1 MGLCDPGV
9 VRSTVRNLSG
19 DRLLMHGIMVVISL
33 VSAIYGQAPP
43 NSEEVLTKARDKML
57 ERTERLPNYTC
68 VQTIDR
74 KYFKPAKPEFPVPSC
89 IELSA
94 RTGLKNHQRKLE
106 ATDRLRL
113 DVKVSNGT
121 EIGAWAG
128 AGNFGDGDV
137 MKLIKGPF
145 GTGGFGAFLTDIF
158 AGSSVAFHFEGE
170 ESVDHRK
177 LFRYRFQIA
186 QDASHYMVH
195 SGSEWI
201 ATGYSGM
208 VWIDPN
214 SFELRRL
221 LVQAGEL
228 AEETGACESNSSVE
242 YAQTRIGTGDF
253 LLPQSSA
260 LHFLM
265 RDTTESDVATT
276 YSRCRQFLGEARLVT
291 DPSVVASELPPAPAT
306 TGIPADLVVP
316 LTLTRPIDTNT
327 AAAGDV
333 VVASVSEPLRDPKSS
348 EVVIPARSIVR
359 GRVLRMEHSL
369 GPPGRFVIA
378 IQLETVE
385 IHGVTS
391 PIYAIRLRYEEK
403 PDVKSATSG
412 LVERS
417 HQIVLPPPGQSA
429 LVSNFSI
436 SSKAKHYVLP
446 RGLRMQWITVRAPDV
461 PQP

>member
-1 MGLCDPGV
+1 MRGPFATPALLTLALTLGAQTPPDP
-9 VRSTVRNLSG
+9 
-19 DRLLMHGIMVVISL
+19 D
-33 VSAIYGQAPP
+33 A
-43 NSEEVLTKARDKML
+43 VLAKARDNML
-57 ERTERLPNYTC
+57 DRTRRLPNYTC
-68 VQTIDR
+68 VQTVNR

-89 IELSA
+89 NEFGA
-94 RTGLKNHQRKLE
+94 RSNDKNHPLKLE

-128 AGNFGDGDV
+128 AGNFGDGNV
-137 MKLIKGPF
+137 MKLIQGPF
-145 GTGGFGAFLTDIF
+145 GTGGFGTFLTDIF

-186 QDASHYMVH
+186 RDASHYMVH

-208 VWIDPN
+208 VGIDPN

-221 LVQAGEL
+221 LVQASEL
-228 AEETGACESNSSVE
+228 EEETGACASNSSVD

-253 LLPQSSA
+253 LLPQRSA

-265 RDTTESDVATT
+265 RDATESDVATT

-291 DPSVVASELPPAPAT
+291 DPSAVAGELPPAPVT
-306 TGIPADLVVP
+306 TVIPADLVVP
-316 LTLTRPIDTNT
+316 LTLAQPIDTNT

-333 VVASVSEPLRDPKSS
+333 VVASVSEPVRDPKSS
-348 EVVIPARSIVR
+348 DVVIPARSIVR
-359 GRVLRMEHSL
+359 GRILRMEHSL

-391 PIYAIRLRYEEK
+391 PIYAIRLRDEEK
-403 PDVKSATSG
+403 RAVKSAASG

-417 HQIVLPPPGQSA
+417 RQIVLPPPGQSA

-446 RGLRMQWITVRAPDV
+446 RGLAMEWLTVRAPDAA
-461 PQP
+461 QP

>member
-1 MGLCDPGV
+1 M
-9 VRSTVRNLSG
+9 RSWGCAIECEKFILPTIVMRGTIL
-19 DRLLMHGIMVVISL
+19 VISL
-33 VSAIYGQAPP
+33 VSGSYAQAPP
-43 NSEEVLTKARDKML
+43 NPEEVLAKARGNML
-57 ERTERLPNYTC
+57 DRTERLPNYTC
-68 VQTIDR
+68 VQTVDR
-74 KYFKPAKPEFPVPSC
+74 KYFKPAKPAFPVPSC
-89 IELSA
+89 NELSA
-94 RTGLKNHQRKLE
+94 RSNEKNYHLKLE

-128 AGNFGDGDV
+128 AGNFGDGNV
-137 MKLIKGPF
+137 MKLIQGPF
-145 GTGGFGAFLTDIF
+145 GTGGFGTFLTDIF

-170 ESVDHRK
+170 ESLDHRK

-186 QDASHYMVH
+186 RDASHYMVH

-208 VWIDPN
+208 VWIDLN

-221 LVQAGEL
+221 LVQASEL

-253 LLPQSSA
+253 LLPQRSA

-291 DPSVVASELPPAPAT
+291 APSAVAAELPPTPAT
-306 TGIPADLVVP
+306 TVIPADLVVP
-316 LTLTRPIDTNT
+316 LTLAQPIDTNT

-333 VVASVSEPLRDPKSS
+333 VVATVSEPVRDPKSS
-348 EVVIPARSIVR
+348 EVVIPVRSIVR

-369 GPPGRFVIA
+369 GPPGQFVIA
-378 IQLETVE
+378 IQLETIE

-391 PIYAIRLRYEEK
+391 PIYAIRLRYEEI
-403 PDVKSATSG
+403 PAVKSATSG

-417 HQIVLPPPGQSA
+417 RQIVLPPPGQSA

-436 SSKAKHYVLP
+436 SSKAKHFVLP
-446 RGLRMQWITVRAPDV
+446 RGLAMQWITVRAPDV
-461 PQP
+461 SQP